1 MRGILALSGGG
12 AEENNYKTLNKF
24 LKLFFRRSHGRET
37 CVIKWKK
44 NFIKKEPSKCG
55 GIDISWRERSM
66 VASLLVERKQ

>member
-37 CVIKWKK
+37 REIKWNK

-55 GIDISWRERSM
+55 GIDISWKEND
-66 VASLLVERKQ
+66 LVVS